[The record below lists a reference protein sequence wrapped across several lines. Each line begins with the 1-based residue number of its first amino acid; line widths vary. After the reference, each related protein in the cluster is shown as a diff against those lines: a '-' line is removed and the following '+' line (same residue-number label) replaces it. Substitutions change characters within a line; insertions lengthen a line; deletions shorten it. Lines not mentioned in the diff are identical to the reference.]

1 MAGAYTKTRYMAT
14 IYDGHSH
21 IERRVYED
29 RQGFRCVKINGCFFR
44 IIDLHHFDVD
54 VWYDG

>member
-1 MAGAYTKTRYMAT
+1 MSKTRYMAT

-21 IERRVYED
+21 IERRVYKDEHG
-29 RQGFRCVKINGCFFR
+29 RQFVKVNGFLAKV
-44 IIDLHHFDVD
+44 IDLILINHFQVD